1 MTLGYARAHMNDYGE
16 RFNSRVADALTAAT
30 KSAPYPSLVGFE
42 VVEQTPGRVVCRLP
56 VREAIM
62 NGVGVVHGG
71 AIGSI
76 VDHVLSIVVYPL
88 VEVGR
93 WVATLELKTSYLAP
107 VREGEIV
114 AEATVISLRKRLGTV
129 RVDVHNVTADKRALV
144 ATALG
149 TVYVRDKP

>member
-1 MTLGYARAHMNDYGE
+1 MSTNDSE
-16 RFNSRVADALTAAT
+16 QRFNERVATALTAAT
-30 KSAPYPSLVGFE
+30 KNAPYPSLIGME
-42 VVEQTPGRVVCRLP
+42 VLEQTPGRIVCRVP

-62 NGVGVVHGG
+62 NGVGIVHGG
-71 AIGSI
+71 AIGSL

-107 VREGEIV
+107 VREGDIV
-114 AEATVISLRKRLGTV
+114 AEATVLSLRKRLGTV
-129 RVDVHNVTADKRALV
+129 RVDVHNVSGEKKTLV

-149 TVYVRDKP
+149 TVYVRDPP

>member
-1 MTLGYARAHMNDYGE
+1 MNDFAE
-16 RFNSRVADALTAAT
+16 LFNARVADALTAAT

-107 VREGEIV
+107 VREGDIV

-129 RVDVHNVTADKRALV
+129 RVDVHNDVAEKRTLV

>member
-1 MTLGYARAHMNDYGE
+1 MSTTEFEE
-16 RFNSRVADALTAAT
+16 RFNERVASGVAAAT
-30 KSAPYPSLVGFE
+30 KVAPYPSLIGME
-42 VVEQTPGRVVCRLP
+42 VVEQTPGRIVCRVP

-62 NGVGVVHGG
+62 NGVGIVHGG
-71 AIGSI
+71 AIASL

-107 VREGEIV
+107 VREGDIV
-114 AEATVISLRKRLGTV
+114 AEATVLSLRKRLGTV
-129 RVDVHNVTADKRALV
+129 RVDVHNVHGENRTLV

-149 TVYVRDKP
+149 TVYVREKP